1 MGVNVAI
8 NGFGRIG
15 RCISRII
22 LSENKLNLVA
32 INCSWDMKSIKY
44 LLKYDSVHGN
54 FNQEIDNDG
63 EDVLIVG
70 NKRIQIIR
78 SREIENI
85 DFAKYGASLV
95 FECTGAFLT
104 QEKTKAY
111 LDNGIKKVIMSA
123 PPKDNTPMFVM
134 DVNHNN
140 YKGEAIISNASCT
153 TNCLAP
159 MAKVLDENF
168 GIKKALMNTIHA
180 YTATQ
185 ELCDT
190 KCPKDIRRGR
200 AAALNLVPSS
210 TGAAKSIGKVIPNL
224 LGKVDGQSVRT
235 SLANV
240 SMLDLTLLLD
250 KKTSKEE
257 INETFIKASKNMSE
271 ILAIDYDCCVSSDF
285 CTSTYGCVFVPDL
298 TQIIDEDFVKVL
310 AWYDN
315 EYGYSYQ
322 LNRLAQH
329 ISKEL

>member
-1 MGVNVAI
+1 MTTKVAI

-15 RCISRII
+15 RCLTRII
-22 LSENKLNLVA
+22 LDNNELDLVA

-54 FNQEIDNDG
+54 YKHEISNDG
-63 EDVLIVG
+63 EDILIID

-78 SREIENI
+78 ERELNNI
-85 DFAKYGASLV
+85 DFAKYGATIVL
-95 FECTGAFLT
+95 ECTGAFLT
-104 QEKTKAY
+104 QEKTKVY
-111 LDNGIKKVIMSA
+111 LEKGIKKVIMSA

-168 GIKKALMNTIHA
+168 GIKKALMNSIHA

-185 ELCDT
+185 ELHDT

-240 SMLDLTLLLD
+240 SMLDLTMLLN
-250 KKTSKEE
+250 KKTTKEE
-257 INETFIKASKNMSE
+257 INETFIKASKSMSE

-322 LNRLAQH
+322 LYRLAKH
-329 ISKEL
+329 ISKDL

>member
-1 MGVNVAI
+1 MATKVAI

-15 RCISRII
+15 RCLTRIV
-22 LSENKLNLVA
+22 LDENYFDLVA
-32 INCSWDMKSIKY
+32 INCSWDMNSIKY

-54 FNQEIDNDG
+54 FKKEISNDG
-63 EDVLIVG
+63 EDVLIVDG
-70 NKRIQIIR
+70 KKIQIIR
-78 SREIENI
+78 EREVEKIN
-85 DFAKYGASLV
+85 FNKYGAEVV

-104 QEKTKAY
+104 YEKTKPY
-111 LDNGIKKVIMSA
+111 LDNGIKKVLLSA
-123 PPKDNTPMFVM
+123 PAKDDTPMFVM
-134 DVNHNN
+134 DVNHETYNN
-140 YKGEAIISNASCT
+140 QAIISNASCT

-159 MAKVLDENF
+159 MAKVLDDNF

-185 ELCDT
+185 ELHDT

-210 TGAAKSIGKVIPNL
+210 TGAAKSIGKVIPSL

-240 SMLDLTLLLD
+240 SMLDLTLLVE
-250 KKTSKEE
+250 KPTSKDE
-257 INETFIKASKNMSE
+257 INEAFIKASKNMGE
-271 ILAIDYDCCVSSDF
+271 ILGIDYDKCVSSDF
-285 CTSTYGCVFVPDL
+285 NTSTYGCVFVPDL
-298 TQIIDEDFVKVL
+298 TQMIDKDFVKVL

-322 LNRLAQH
+322 LHRLA
-329 ISKEL
+329 KYVCKGL